1 MELSNL
7 HSLRSD
13 TKIRQLIKSL
23 NEDYGIDI
31 APYFELSESE
41 LKLFINDLEV
51 TKKSIVAE
59 SDFNSYH
66 TNPRYVRAA
75 LLCEAVKMV
84 LKEIAPKRIKR
95 KAKKVGETLDYKVH
109 VPTGSTVDHDIDE
122 DKERPD
128 LYWRKHQWQAEQKPE
143 NHPVRVMDAASTGE
157 AYSVYGDAVNTV
169 DPYAQ
174 NSEADPTRTPEDRQE
189 AGVYVAVMNPNR
201 FLGDKET
208 NMMHIENKDGE
219 GNDQSP
225 LSRKVASVMVDA
237 DDTENSLMSPAMYK
251 ESEKE
256 MNETKKTASIST
268 LIEGELE
275 RAEIVL
281 ATKDLVMRLN
291 KMIEDIGKM
300 GTDDIMPL
308 VDGLRNNFGTD
319 VAEQFSTAAE
329 QHIQNTAD
337 ALQKYRDAVDTE
349 AQRLEGHI
357 SDEDSTVTANDMAG
371 DDVDISG
378 DMEGQDQEEDL
389 DDILGGEESN
399 ASEEPLGRAKKE
411 SHVIMISGKKVK
423 LSEDQIAALMTT
435 SLIRK
440 KIKALAE
447 ARVAKELAQEPK
459 FAVINV
465 RGTRIRVSE
474 EQVKAL
480 VFAKNFNKLV
490 ESKKAKTARLSESQ
504 AKKLQMAK
512 KLTETINKLTSKKTS
527 RLIDVVQK

>member
-7 HSLRSD
+7 HSLKSD

-41 LKLFINDLEV
+41 LKSFIDDLEI

-66 TNPRYVRAA
+66 TNPQYVRAV

-84 LKEIAPKRIKR
+84 LKEIAPKRMRR
-95 KAKKVGETLDYKVH
+95 KAKTVGETLDYKIH
-109 VPTGSTVDHDIDE
+109 SPTGSAVDHDIDE
-122 DKERPD
+122 DRERPD

-143 NHPVRVMDAASTGE
+143 NHPVQVMDAAPAGE
-157 AYSVYGDAVNTV
+157 SYSVYDDAVNTV
-169 DPYAQ
+169 DPYARK
-174 NSEADPTRTPEDRQE
+174 SEADETRTHEDEQE

-208 NMMHIENKDGE
+208 NVMHIENKDGA

-237 DDTENSLMSPAMYK
+237 DDTESSLMSPAMYK
-251 ESEKE
+251 ESKQEMSENNKKE
-256 MNETKKTASIST
+256 SIST

-308 VDGLRNNFGTD
+308 VDGLRNNFGSD

-357 SDEDSTVTANDMAG
+357 SDEDSAVTANDMV
-371 DDVDISG
+371 DDSDMQDS
-378 DMEGQDQEEDL
+378 DMEQGADEDL
-389 DDILGGEESN
+389 EDILGGDEGN
-399 ASEEPLGRAKKE
+399 ADEEPLGRAKKE
-411 SHVIMISGKKVK
+411 SHVVTISGKKVR
-423 LSEDQIAALMTT
+423 LSEDQIAALMKT
-435 SLIRK
+435 SMIRR

-447 ARVAKELAQEPK
+447 AQVAQQLAQEPK

-465 RGTRIRVSE
+465 RGNRIRVSE
-474 EQVKAL
+474 SQVQAL

-504 AKKLQMAK
+504 AKKLQVAK
-512 KLTETINKLTSKKTS
+512 KLTEKISKLTEKKS
-527 RLIDVVQK
+527 ARLIDVVEK